1 MTTKCMYLG
10 PTIRGVAKSG
20 TVFEGGLPKKL
31 STLAEKKPIIN
42 NLIVPLN
49 GIVAAKAAIDKE
61 GTAEAVAYDKIAAMT
76 DDEVKKLMEG
86 E

>member
-1 MTTKCMYLG
+1 MTKKCMYLG

-42 NLIVPLN
+42 NLIVPLD
-49 GIVAAKAAIDKE
+49 GIVATKAAIDKE

-76 DDEVKKLMEG
+76 DDEVKKLTKG